1 MSYNYLLKAINDT
14 TNIKNREI
22 LNESKSSDLLFIQKK
37 RKSEQSFLDFQWNC
51 MTPKKELEFSF
62 LKQYA
67 AKSENNIFTSKQNGF
82 SNYNS
87 STGLSFDYNNKE
99 QKFRYNSPKQIE
111 NLIKNIIN
119 SNNENQKKNSEQIDF
134 DFHEKLYK
142 KEKKDIAKSTEISK
156 LENVKDNNF
165 IENNYGKKNAEYNN
179 KLVYSNS
186 KETDLYH
193 YSNDFEQSKKIFL
206 IDVGRRRSKYKGV
219 SKNGNQWQVLVMINK
234 NKSYVGTYPTED
246 LAARIYDI
254 FVIKSKGDKAKT
266 NFIYSE
272 SQIRKICN
280 AHIDIKSNNLN
291 QIISELLKED

>member
-1 MSYNYLLKAINDT
+1 MQEPKELDTLKIK
-14 TNIKNREI
+14 IKNNR
-22 LNESKSSDLLFIQKK
+22 
-37 RKSEQSFLDFQWNC
+37 
-51 MTPKKELEFSF
+51 T
-62 LKQYA
+62 
-67 AKSENNIFTSKQNGF
+67 
-82 SNYNS
+82 
-87 STGLSFDYNNKE
+87 
-99 QKFRYNSPKQIE
+99 
-111 NLIKNIIN
+111 
-119 SNNENQKKNSEQIDF
+119 EQIDF

-254 FVIKSKGDKAKT
+254 FVIKAKT

-291 QIISELLKED
+291 QIFYYNIELLHHLH